1 MRLFTVCLLFFAT
14 TVQAH
19 DELDYKTNYLFIW
32 TGNCAHRLIPSF
44 EAQGMPW
51 NFAFSMASQGC
62 SCVIDKFREQYTH
75 TQLLSLRDEEREE
88 RSLYFAQVC
97 AGKIKE
103 M

>member
-1 MRLFTVCLLFFAT
+1 MRPLLFCLLFCAA

-19 DELDYKTNYLFIW
+19 DELEYKTNYLFIW
-32 TGNCAHRLIPSF
+32 AGNCTHRLIPSF
-44 EAQGMPW
+44 EARGMPW

-97 AGKIKE
+97 GGVTKE

>member
-1 MRLFTVCLLFFAT
+1 MRLLFLSLIFLTT

-19 DELDYKTNYLFIW
+19 EELDYKTHYLFIW
-32 TGNCAHRLIPSF
+32 AGNCTHRLIPSF

-62 SCVIDKFREQYTH
+62 SCVIDKFREQYTQ
-75 TQLLSLRDEEREE
+75 TEVMSFSNQEREE
-88 RSLYFAQVC
+88 RSLYFAKVC

-103 M
+103 L

>member
-1 MRLFTVCLLFFAT
+1 MKLLFLSLIFLAT

-19 DELDYKTNYLFIW
+19 EELDYKTHYLFMW
-32 TGNCAHRLIPSF
+32 TGNCTNRLIPTY
-44 EAQGMPW
+44 EQKGVPW

-62 SCVIDKFREQYTH
+62 SCVIDKFREQYSQTEVMS
-75 TQLLSLRDEEREE
+75 LSDQEREE

-97 AGKIKE
+97 SGITKE

>member
-1 MRLFTVCLLFFAT
+1 MKLLLPLLLLAT
-14 TVQAH
+14 SVSAT
-19 DELDYKTNYLFIW
+19 ELDYKTHYLFMW
-32 TGNCAHRLIPSF
+32 TGNCTHRLIPTY

-62 SCVIDKFREQYTH
+62 SCVIDKFREQYTQ
-75 TQLLSLRDEEREE
+75 TEVMSLTDAEREE

-97 AGKIKE
+97 SGITKE

>member
-1 MRLFTVCLLFFAT
+1 MKLLFLLLIFLAT

-19 DELDYKTNYLFIW
+19 EELDYKTHYLFMW
-32 TGNCAHRLIPSF
+32 TGNCTSRMIPNY
-44 EAQGMPW
+44 ERQGMPW
-51 NFAFSMASQGC
+51 NFAFSLASQGC

-75 TQLLSLRDEEREE
+75 NELLSLSDAEREE

-97 AGKIKE
+97 GGVTKE

>member
-1 MRLFTVCLLFFAT
+1 MKLLVLSLIFLAT

-19 DELDYKTNYLFIW
+19 EELDYKTHYLFMW
-32 TGNCAHRLIPSF
+32 TGNCTHRLIPTY
-44 EAQGMPW
+44 EQKGVPW

-62 SCVIDKFREQYTH
+62 SCVIDKFREQYTQ
-75 TQLLSLRDEEREE
+75 TEVMALTDAEREE

-97 AGKIKE
+97 SGIIKE

>member
-1 MRLFTVCLLFFAT
+1 MRLLLLLLLFLAST
-14 TVQAH
+14 AMAH
-19 DELDYKTNYLFIW
+19 DELDYKTNYLFVW

-62 SCVIDKFREQYTH
+62 SCVIDKFREQYTQ
-75 TQLLSLRDEEREE
+75 TEVMALTDAEREE

-97 AGKIKE
+97 SGITKE